1 MPVRKS
7 CRYLRIWVRGARGF
21 SSKEVSDAIQ
31 KGVLSL
37 YGFHGLSQLE
47 PTLIEFEEAEQIGI
61 LKCSCSHLREMRA
74 SLAFIVNVGDSSA
87 AIHVTRASGT
97 IKSLRTHR
105 DAFHGREEA
114 SEK

>member
-7 CRYLRIWVRGARGF
+7 RRYLRIWVQGARGF
-21 SSKEVSDAIQ
+21 ASKEVSDAIQ

-37 YGFHGLSQLE
+37 YGFHGLSLLD
-47 PTLIEFEEAEQIGI
+47 PTLIEFEEAEQMGI
-61 LKCSCSHLREMRA
+61 LRCNRSHLREMRTCM
-74 SLAFIVNVGDSSA
+74 AFIVNIGDSSA

-97 IKSLRTHR
+97 IKSLRSHR
-105 DAFHGREEA
+105 DDFRGRAEA